1 MRDGTGGAERKDP
14 DVADKRTKMMDG
26 YSVVQSLAKAMQ
38 DGVRPSPG
46 AHRAAED
53 LSSHPPPAALPAD
66 SPHIV
71 KTIQPTKRTIRCFK
85 CSYEFQLSGTTKT
98 IYCSK
103 CREKIDLGDYVI
115 DRPWSEEIKTGG
127 SVIIRPTGRLENV
140 RIWAGNVILEGSMDE
155 HSSIECT
162 QWLEIGGQAN
172 PHPRQIAMRNLRIA
186 AGASIQFKYKLQVHH
201 LELLGTLEGDVEAAG
216 LVSIREGGHLKGT
229 VRGAH
234 LQVEEGG
241 GLSARVFIWPQGNPM
256 DPET

>member
-1 MRDGTGGAERKDP
+1 M
-14 DVADKRTKMMDG
+14 ADKRTKLMDG
-26 YSVVQSLAKAMQ
+26 YSVVQSLAKAKQ
-38 DGVRPSPG
+38 DGVLPQPG

-53 LSSHPPPAALPAD
+53 LSSHPPPASMPGD

-85 CSYEFQLSGTTKT
+85 CGYEFQLSGTTKT

-127 SVIIRPTGRLENV
+127 SVIVRPSGRLEKV
-140 RIWAGNVILEGSMDE
+140 RIWAGNVILEGEMDDD
-155 HSSIECT
+155 SSIECT
-162 QWLEIGGQAN
+162 QWLELGGQAKPN
-172 PHPRQIAMRNLRIA
+172 PRQLAMRNLRVA
-186 AGASIQFKYKLQVHH
+186 AGAAMRFKYKLQVHH
-201 LELLGTLEGDVEAAG
+201 LELFGELEADIEATG

-241 GLSARVFIWPQGNPM
+241 GLSARVFIWPQGGTTPQ
-256 DPET
+256 EA

>member
-1 MRDGTGGAERKDP
+1 M
-14 DVADKRTKMMDG
+14 ADKKPKMMDG
-26 YSVVQSLAKAMQ
+26 FSVVQSLAKAKQ
-38 DGVRPSPG
+38 DGVLPPSG
-46 AHRAAED
+46 AHRQAEGT
-53 LSSHPPPAALPAD
+53 SPYPLPMAMPGD

-71 KTIQPTKRTIRCFK
+71 KTIQPTRRTIRCFK

-140 RIWAGNVILEGSMDE
+140 RIWAGNVIFEGGMDDN
-155 HSSIECT
+155 SSIECT
-162 QWLEIGGQAN
+162 QWLELGRQAQPN
-172 PHPRQIAMRNLRIA
+172 PRQISMRNLRIA
-186 AGASIQFKYKLQVHH
+186 AGATMAFKYKLQVHH
-201 LELLGTLEGDVEAAG
+201 LELFGTLEADVEATG
-216 LVSIREGGHLKGT
+216 LVSIHEGGHLKGT

-241 GLSARVFIWPQGNPM
+241 GLSARVFIWPQGNPAAA
-256 DPET
+256 DS